1 MIRLGE
7 LKGARGATKKNKRLG
22 RGAGSGKGDTSG
34 KGHKGLLARKG
45 GGRRVG
51 YEGGQTP
58 MIRRIP
64 KRGFHNF
71 TRKEYAIVNLT
82 DLQGSDLKEF
92 NPETMRAAGLV
103 KGTEPFIKVLGV
115 GEITKAIVVKAHKFS
130 ESAKAKLEKSG
141 GKIEAI
147 EYDRA
152 EWLEKQQLARGK

>member
-7 LKGARGATKKNKRLG
+7 LKGAKGSTHKTKRLG

-45 GGRRVG
+45 GGRRIG

-71 TRKEYAIVNLT
+71 TRKEYALVNL
-82 DLQGSDLKEF
+82 SDISKSGMKEISL
-92 NPETMRAAGLV
+92 ESMRASGLL
-103 KGTEPFIKVLGV
+103 KGTEPYLKILGI
-115 GEITKAIVVKAHKFS
+115 GEVSTAVTVKAHKFS
-130 ESAKAKLEKSG
+130 ATAKAKLEKAG
-141 GKIEAI
+141 AK
-147 EYDRA
+147 
-152 EWLEKQQLARGK
+152 LEVIDVRS

>member
-7 LKGARGATKKNKRLG
+7 LRPARGAVKDNKRLG

-71 TRKEYAIVNLT
+71 TRKEYALVSLS

-92 NPETMRAAGLV
+92 SPESLRNAGLV
-103 KGTEPFIKVLGV
+103 KGTEPFVKVVGT
-115 GEITKAIVVKAHKFS
+115 GEISKSITVKAHKFT
-130 ESAKAKLEKSG
+130 ESAKAKLEKAGAKLEVIPTDRPVKTKEASK
-141 GKIEAI
+141 GK
-147 EYDRA
+147 
-152 EWLEKQQLARGK
+152 

>member
-7 LKGARGATKKNKRLG
+7 LKGAKGSTHKVKRLG

-45 GGRRVG
+45 GGRRLG

-71 TRKEYAIVNLT
+71 TKKIYALVNLT
-82 DLQGSDLKEF
+82 QLEKANLPEVTLESLRSAGILKG
-92 NPETMRAAGLV
+92 NETLL
-103 KGTEPFIKVLGV
+103 KVLGM
-115 GEITKAIVVKAHKFS
+115 GEVTKAFKIKADKFS
-130 ESAKAKLEKSG
+130 ALAKKKLEKAG
-141 GKIEAI
+141 ATVEVI
-147 EYDRA
+147 DV
-152 EWLEKQQLARGK
+152 RG

>member
-7 LKGARGATKKNKRLG
+7 LKGAKGSTHRVKRLG

-71 TRKEYAIVNLT
+71 TRKEYFAINLA
-82 DLQGSDLKEF
+82 DLAELNMKEVSM
-92 NPETMRAAGLV
+92 ETLREAGVL
-103 KGTEPFIKVLGV
+103 KGTETLLKVLGI
-115 GEITKAIVVKAHKFS
+115 GEINKAITIKAHKFS
-130 ESAKAKLEKSG
+130 ESAKSKLEKAGAKLEV
-141 GKIEAI
+141 I
-147 EYDRA
+147 DV
-152 EWLEKQQLARGK
+152 RG

>member
-7 LKGARGATKKNKRLG
+7 LKGARGSTQKVKRLG

-71 TRKEYAIVNLT
+71 TRKEYALVNLT
-82 DLQGSDLKEF
+82 DLQDSDLKEF
-92 NPETMRAAGLV
+92 TPETMRAAGLV
-103 KGTEPFIKVLGV
+103 KGTEPFVKVLGI
-115 GEITKAIVVKAHKFS
+115 GELTKAVVVKAHKIS
-130 ESAKAKLEKSG
+130 ETAKAKLEKAG
-141 GKIEAI
+141 GKFGVI
-147 EYDRA
+147 DVRS
-152 EWLEKQQLARGK
+152 

>member
-7 LKGARGATKKNKRLG
+7 LRGAKGSTHKTKRLG

-45 GGRRVG
+45 GGRRIG

-71 TRKEYAIVNLT
+71 TRKEYAEVNLSQIEK
-82 DLQGSDLKEF
+82 LGAKEVSLKSLRE
-92 NPETMRAAGLV
+92 AGVL
-103 KGTEPFIKVLGV
+103 KGTQTLLKVLGS
-115 GEITKAIVVKAHKFS
+115 GEITKSVHVVAHKFT
-130 ESAKAKLEKSG
+130 ESAKKKLEKAGAKLEVVNVRS
-141 GKIEAI
+141 
-147 EYDRA
+147 
-152 EWLEKQQLARGK
+152 

>member
-7 LKGARGATKKNKRLG
+7 LKGARGSHRNVKRLG

-45 GGRRVG
+45 GGRRLG

-71 TRKEYAIVNLT
+71 TRKEYALVNLAG
-82 DLQGSDLKEF
+82 LEACGLKDA
-92 NPETMRAAGLV
+92 NPETLRSAGIV
-103 KGTEPFIKVLGV
+103 KGTEPYLKVLGV
-115 GEITKAIVVKAHKFS
+115 GEIKRAVTVKAHKFS
-130 ESAKAKLEKSG
+130 DSAKAKIEKAG
-141 GKIEAI
+141 GKVEVI
-147 EYDRA
+147 DV
-152 EWLEKQQLARGK
+152 RG

>member
-7 LKGARGATKKNKRLG
+7 LKPAKGATRDNKRLG

-45 GGRRVG
+45 GGRRIG

-82 DLQGSDLKEF
+82 DLDLSGLKE
-92 NPETMRAAGLV
+92 AGPDSLRSAGVV
-103 KGTEPFIKVLGV
+103 KGTEPFVKVLGV
-115 GEITKAIVVKAHKFS
+115 GEIKRAITVKAHKFS
-130 ESAKAKLEKSG
+130 ATAKEKIEKAG
-141 GKIEAI
+141 GKVEVM
-147 EYDRA
+147 DV
-152 EWLEKQQLARGK
+152 RG

>member
-7 LKGARGATKKNKRLG
+7 LKGARGSTKRTKRLG

-71 TRKEYAIVNLT
+71 TRKHYALVNLAE
-82 DLQGSDLKEF
+82 LQESALKDF
-92 NPETMRAAGLV
+92 TPETLRSSGMV
-103 KGTEPFIKVLGV
+103 KGTEPYVKVLGV
-115 GEITKAIVVKAHKFS
+115 GEITKAITIKAHKFS
-130 ESAKAKLEKSG
+130 ATAKEKIEKAG
-141 GKIEAI
+141 GKPEVI
-147 EYDRA
+147 DV
-152 EWLEKQQLARGK
+152 RG

>member
-7 LKGARGATKKNKRLG
+7 LKGARGSHRNNKRLG

-45 GGRRVG
+45 GGRRQG

-71 TRKEYAIVNLT
+71 TRKEYALVNLT
-82 DLQGSDLKEF
+82 DLDQSGLKDA
-92 NPETMRAAGLV
+92 NPEALRGAGIV
-103 KGTEPFIKVLGV
+103 KGTEPFVKVLGT
-115 GEITKAIVVKAHKFS
+115 GEIKRAVTIKAHKFS
-130 ESAKAKLEKSG
+130 ATAKEKIEKAG
-141 GKIEAI
+141 GKVEVM
-147 EYDRA
+147 DV
-152 EWLEKQQLARGK
+152 RG

>member
-7 LKGARGATKKNKRLG
+7 LKGAYGATHKVKRLG

-45 GGRRVG
+45 GGRRIG

-71 TRKEYAIVNLT
+71 ARKQYAVVNL
-82 DLQGSDLKEF
+82 LQIEKAGLKEIS
-92 NPETMRAAGLV
+92 PDILRAAGIL
-103 KGTEPFIKVLGV
+103 KGTEPFLKVLGV
-115 GEITKAIVVKAHKFS
+115 GEITSAVVVKAHKFS
-130 ESAKAKLEKSG
+130 EMAKAKLEKAG
-141 GKIEAI
+141 GKSEVI
-147 EYDRA
+147 DV
-152 EWLEKQQLARGK
+152 RG

>member
-7 LKGARGATKKNKRLG
+7 LKGAFGATHKVKRLG

-71 TRKEYAIVNLT
+71 ARKRYALVNLSQIEEAGILEVT
-82 DLQGSDLKEF
+82 
-92 NPETMRAAGLV
+92 PEALRAAGIL
-103 KGTEPFIKVLGV
+103 KGTEPFLKVLGV
-115 GEITKAIVVKAHKFS
+115 GEVSKAFVVKAHKFS
-130 ESAKAKLEKSG
+130 ETAKAKLEKAG
-141 GKIEAI
+141 GKSEVI
-147 EYDRA
+147 DVRS
-152 EWLEKQQLARGK
+152 

>member
-7 LKGARGATKKNKRLG
+7 LKGAKGSTFKSKRLG

-45 GGRRVG
+45 GGRRIG

-71 TRKEYAIVNLT
+71 TRKEYALINLSQ
-82 DLQGSDLKEF
+82 LEQANLKEVSL
-92 NPETMRAAGLV
+92 EALREAGIL
-103 KGTEPFIKVLGV
+103 KGNESLLKVLGV
-115 GEITKAIVVKAHKFS
+115 GEITKAITVKAHKFS
-130 ESAKAKLEKSG
+130 ETAKSKLEKAGAKLEVIDVRS
-141 GKIEAI
+141 
-147 EYDRA
+147 
-152 EWLEKQQLARGK
+152 

>member
-7 LKGARGATKKNKRLG
+7 LKGARGSTHKTKRLG

-45 GGRRVG
+45 GGRRIG

-71 TRKEYAIVNLT
+71 TKKQFALVNLT
-82 DLQGSDLKEF
+82 QLEKANL
-92 NPETMRAAGLV
+92 PEVSLESLRQAGVL
-103 KGTEPFIKVLGV
+103 KGTEPYLKVLGI
-115 GEITKAIVVKAHKFS
+115 GDISKAISVKAHKFS
-130 ESAKAKLEKSG
+130 GTAKAKLEKAG
-141 GKIEAI
+141 AK
-147 EYDRA
+147 
-152 EWLEKQQLARGK
+152 LEVIDVRS

>member
-7 LKGARGATKKNKRLG
+7 LKGAKGSRHKVKRLG

-45 GGRRVG
+45 GGRRIG

-71 TRKEYAIVNLT
+71 ARKEFAVVNLT
-82 DLQGSDLKEF
+82 LLETAGLKEVSL
-92 NPETMRAAGLV
+92 ESLRLAGIL
-103 KGTEPFIKVLGV
+103 KGTEKMLKVLGA
-115 GEITKAIVVKAHKFS
+115 GEITKAISVKAHKFS
-130 ESAKAKLEKSG
+130 ETAKSKLEKAG
-141 GKIEAI
+141 AKIEVI
-147 EYDRA
+147 DV
-152 EWLEKQQLARGK
+152 RG

>member
-7 LKGARGATKKNKRLG
+7 LKGAKGSTKRTKRLG

-45 GGRRVG
+45 GGRRIG

-71 TRKEYAIVNLT
+71 TKTYFALVNLDT
-82 DLQGSDLKEF
+82 LDASGLKEISLE
-92 NPETMRAAGLV
+92 NLREAGIL
-103 KGTEPFIKVLGV
+103 KGTETQLKVLG
-115 GEITKAIVVKAHKFS
+115 
-130 ESAKAKLEKSG
+130 
-141 GKIEAI
+141 
-147 EYDRA
+147 
-152 EWLEKQQLARGK
+152 

>member
-7 LKGARGATKKNKRLG
+7 LKGARGATHRTKRLG

-45 GGRRVG
+45 GGRRIG

-71 TRKEYAIVNLT
+71 TRKHYALVNLS
-82 DLQGSDLKEF
+82 DLEGANLKEF
-92 NPETMRAAGLV
+92 TPESMREAGLV
-103 KGTEPFIKVLGV
+103 KGTEPYVKILGV
-115 GEITKAIVVKAHKFS
+115 GEIKKSISIKAHKFS
-130 ESAKAKLEKSG
+130 ETAKAKIEKAG
-141 GKIEAI
+141 GKPEVI
-147 EYDRA
+147 DV
-152 EWLEKQQLARGK
+152 RG

>member
-7 LKGARGATKKNKRLG
+7 LKGAKGSTHKVKRLG

-45 GGRRVG
+45 GGRRIG

-71 TRKEYAIVNLT
+71 ARKEFEVVNLT
-82 DLQGSDLKEF
+82 QLEQSNLKEVSL
-92 NPETMRAAGLV
+92 ESLREAGILSGNEV
-103 KGTEPFIKVLGV
+103 YLKVLGS
-115 GEITKAIVVKAHKFS
+115 GEITKAIKVKAHKFS
-130 ESAKAKLEKSG
+130 ETAKAKLEKAG
-141 GKIEAI
+141 ATIEV
-147 EYDRA
+147 
-152 EWLEKQQLARGK
+152 LNVRG

>member
-7 LKGARGATKKNKRLG
+7 LKGAKGSTHKVKRLG

-45 GGRRVG
+45 GGRRIG

-71 TRKEYAIVNLT
+71 ARKEFAIVSL
-82 DLQGSDLKEF
+82 DLLDKAGLKEVSL
-92 NPETMRAAGLV
+92 ESLREAGIL
-103 KGTEPFIKVLGV
+103 KGTEVLLKVLGT
-115 GEITKAIVVKAHKFS
+115 GEITKAIKVKAHKFS
-130 ESAKAKLEKSG
+130 ESAKAKLEKAG
-141 GKIEAI
+141 ATIEVI
-147 EYDRA
+147 DV
-152 EWLEKQQLARGK
+152 RG